1 MARPIKVTDEQTA
14 AYRRDGAVLLKGVL
28 DAEDLRLLEQGV
40 EEAYA
45 DPGPRSST
53 VRSPEGEGETLVET
67 SPSLRSPALLALRDG
82 GAPAEIAG
90 RVMQT
95 PSAQLVFEQIF
106 YKTRGRIVPTPWHQ
120 DTPFLR
126 VRGQDMCRVWLTCD
140 VSPADITVQMVR
152 GSHRWNVVYST
163 GAAEPSRVVETEARA
178 GYDFDNLGDPGL
190 PLAPDVARYR
200 DSFDILSFD
209 VEPGDALVFQGNMLH
224 GASGRTFHDKPR
236 RAYATMWGGP
246 DLRYH
251 EPRGKAFPPPGSLR
265 DHPVPDG
272 ARIGDHEAVFPIGWR
287 AAG

>member
-1 MARPIKVTDEQTA
+1 MARSITVADEQVA
-14 AYRRDGAVLLKGVL
+14 RYQRDGAVLLKGVL
-28 DAEDLRLLEQGV
+28 DASSLRLLEQGV

-45 DPGPRSST
+45 DPGTRSST
-53 VRSPEGEGETLVET
+53 VRSPDGAGETLVET
-67 SPSLRSPALLALRDG
+67 SPSRRSPALLALRDSG
-82 GAPAEIAG
+82 VPAEIAG

-95 PSAQLVFEQIF
+95 PQAQLVFEQIF

-126 VRGQDMCRVWLTCD
+126 VRGHDMCRVWLTCD
-140 VSPADITVQMVR
+140 RSPADITVQMVR
-152 GSHRWNVVYST
+152 GSHRWNVVYNAET
-163 GAAEPSRVVETEARA
+163 GERA
-178 GYDFDNLGDPGL
+178 PIVKSEERPGYSNDGLGDPEL
-190 PLAPDVARYR
+190 PTPPDVARYR

-224 GASGRTFHDKPR
+224 GAAGRDFHDSPR
-236 RAYATMWGGP
+236 RAFVTMWGGP

-272 ARIGDHEAVFPIGWR
+272 ARIGDHAAVFPVGWR
-287 AAG
+287 AA